1 MLDGALSF
9 TGTVRKGLSKVTF
22 VQKLEQGEGER
33 HADIRVK
40 DIPGREEPGRCREGS
55 CLVCPRHSKEAR
67 VGEPREERS
76 STREAGLS
84 RGEQGSDVCGACGGG
99 GPKLI
104 CKNSGREGFG
114 DSGVDNSFKGLC
126 LEGNRN
132 GADTGERS
140 GANTA

>member
-40 DIPGREEPGRCREGS
+40 DISGREEPGRCREGS

-84 RGEQGSDVCGACGGG
+84 RGNRARMCAEPVGAGG
-99 GPKLI
+99 
-104 CKNSGREGFG
+104 
-114 DSGVDNSFKGLC
+114 
-126 LEGNRN
+126 
-132 GADTGERS
+132 
-140 GANTA
+140 

>member
-1 MLDGALSF
+1 MPQAQQGSQGGGASR
-9 TGTVRKGLSKVTF
+9 GK
-22 VQKLEQGEGER
+22 EQHTR
-33 HADIRVK
+33 
-40 DIPGREEPGRCREGS
+40 GRAEP
-55 CLVCPRHSKEAR
+55 
-67 VGEPREERS
+67 
-76 STREAGLS
+76 
-84 RGEQGSDVCGACGGG
+84 GEQGSDVCGACGGG